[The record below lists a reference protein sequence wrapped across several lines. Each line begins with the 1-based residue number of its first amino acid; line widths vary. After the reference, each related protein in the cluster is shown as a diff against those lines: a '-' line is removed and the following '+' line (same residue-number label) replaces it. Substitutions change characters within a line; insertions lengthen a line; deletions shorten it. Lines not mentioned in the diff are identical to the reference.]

1 MKNGCT
7 VTDKELE
14 NSIST
19 AGVTTVKVA
28 TSYYFRKSL
37 GLSEGC
43 HRKVQRTAV
52 DVFSTSG
59 SSFFVLTRNG
69 AKKANRK
76 KINRSPKCIA
86 RSNALALIRR
96 NSSNRSASI
105 SNSQSESLA
114 AWLCG
119 PRGNTPTGNSGFPTS
134 SCASCSARSISLS
147 KRWNRRGAGIELNY
161 RYLTA

>member
-7 VTDKELE
+7 VRLKELE
-14 NSIST
+14 NSSPI

-43 HRKVQRTAV
+43 HRKVQRTAIG
-52 DVFSTSG
+52 VFSTSE

-86 RSNALALIRR
+86 RSNASALI
-96 NSSNRSASI
+96 
-105 SNSQSESLA
+105 
-114 AWLCG
+114 
-119 PRGNTPTGNSGFPTS
+119 
-134 SCASCSARSISLS
+134 
-147 KRWNRRGAGIELNY
+147 RRGAGIELNY